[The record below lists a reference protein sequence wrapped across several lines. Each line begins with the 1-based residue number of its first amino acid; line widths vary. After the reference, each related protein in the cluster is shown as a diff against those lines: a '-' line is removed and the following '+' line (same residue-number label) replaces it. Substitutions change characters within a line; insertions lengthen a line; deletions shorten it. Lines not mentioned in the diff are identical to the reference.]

1 MSIPKQTPQSP
12 DIATPAADPI
22 SDSAAEVVRRHSSR
36 RRLLLK
42 FLLSACWLLLL
53 LEIGGRLVYSSS
65 LLTHGIARWA
75 LVGYDESSWRLLWVM
90 RHRLNLEQTITPETK
105 NLPRT
110 GESTTYDANRGWA
123 VKPNVRNMTPFGNG
137 KFENTNSKGLRGVSE
152 HAYARTPGVRRIL
165 VLGDS
170 FTFGT
175 EVSDDETFSHD
186 VEATLPHTE
195 VLNLGVQGYGQDQML
210 LYLHDEGV
218 KYHPDIVILGFVY
231 VDGYRNLWNF
241 FAYAKPKFE
250 ITPSGLRLTN
260 VPVPTPEQLMA
271 KEPYR
276 SKAVDVAVILRE
288 KVRWA
293 LGLNEKKTKA
303 LTREIVEQ
311 IVATT
316 RSIGAV
322 PVLVYMPVYDEVND
336 LSDSMSSR
344 EQYVDG
350 ICHEQ
355 GIACLF
361 LQPRFRQAAK
371 QGMKLEAR
379 AHWNPEMHRTAAEE
393 IARFLAANRLV
404 ERAH

>member
-175 EVSDDETFSHD
+175 EVSDDETFAHD

-210 LYLHDEGV
+210 LYLHHEGV

-241 FAYAKPKFE
+241 FAYSETE
-250 ITPSGLRLTN
+250 IR
-260 VPVPTPEQLMA
+260 
-271 KEPYR
+271 
-276 SKAVDVAVILRE
+276 
-288 KVRWA
+288 
-293 LGLNEKKTKA
+293 
-303 LTREIVEQ
+303 
-311 IVATT
+311 
-316 RSIGAV
+316 
-322 PVLVYMPVYDEVND
+322 
-336 LSDSMSSR
+336 DSR
-344 EQYVDG
+344 
-350 ICHEQ
+350 
-355 GIACLF
+355 
-361 LQPRFRQAAK
+361 
-371 QGMKLEAR
+371 
-379 AHWNPEMHRTAAEE
+379 
-393 IARFLAANRLV
+393 LAA
-404 ERAH
+404 